1 MAIGAQPTDK
11 AYLIWMRSS
20 VIVSDLVFYF
30 ACRKLKLPL
39 KIFFVLYCNIGLILL
54 DNIHFQYNSMMYGI
68 MLFSIHYIL
77 VGKYLKSAL
86 LYAILINFKHIFLY
100 SAPAFGLFYLRNCVF
115 GGDFTKGFK
124 NFGILGFQT
133 AIVTSASF
141 LPVIW
146 KAPIPI
152 ITQIGTRLFPFE
164 RGLVHDYMA
173 SNFWAIYMIGYKS
186 VLALPILYQRFVT
199 KVKTTP
205 LSFKITD
212 FAF

>member
-39 KIFFVLYCNIGLILL
+39 EIFFALYCNIGLILL

-68 MLFSIHYIL
+68 MLLSIHYIL

-115 GGDFTKGFK
+115 GGDITKGFK
-124 NFGILGFQT
+124 NLAILGFQT
-133 AIVTSASF
+133 AFVTSVSF
-141 LPVIW
+141 FPVIW

-173 SNFWAIYMIGYKS
+173 SNFWALYMIGYKS
-186 VLALPILYQRFVT
+186 VMAVPILYQ
-199 KVKTTP
+199 
-205 LSFKITD
+205 
-212 FAF
+212 